1 MADDERRQ
9 DPRTDASFSLTNL
22 LRVRARRHA
31 FDLAVVSTDEGVLMA
46 TSRAGNVA
54 ERAAAHA
61 SALGP
66 TSSWGDDGKKTLVG
80 RRLDVDGRPVLLAV
94 VRRDGGTEDPVLDD
108 LADRVKAILHEHRAR
123 LAA

>member
-1 MADDERRQ
+1 MTDERRQ
-9 DPRTDASFSLTNL
+9 DPRTDVAFSLTNL

-31 FDLAVVSTDEGVLMA
+31 FDLAVLSTDEGVLMA
-46 TSRAGNVA
+46 TSRDGNIA

-66 TSSWGDDGKKTLVG
+66 TSRWGEDGARTLVG

-94 VRRDGGTEDPVLDD
+94 VRRDERAEDPALDD
-108 LADRVKAILHEHRAR
+108 LADRVRAILQEHRLR
-123 LAA
+123 AAA